1 MTVARRR
8 SARAIAEWGGL
19 AAAVVVFAFLGWDTA
34 MWEARLQVL
43 LHAIA
48 IGAVAGL
55 VVIALRGGELPRTPI
70 DLPLLGLLAAMAL
83 ATASAMNVG
92 MSLRAMAAIATYAA
106 MLPVALL
113 AIRHRPTWVGL
124 VTSVP
129 VLVLSAPT
137 LAVLVWRRVEWI
149 LVGAPGLPPLRLA
162 GEGTPFGSVA
172 VPPFVIWPAWALA
185 GLIGPERWRRPV
197 RIGLVAV
204 GIPMTILSGSRSAW
218 LAMVVTLVVAGVP
231 WAWGQ
236 RHRLR
241 DSARPSPRTVA
252 AGIVALG
259 AAALLLALVV
269 PRLTAV
275 TSLLY
280 RVSLWRDTLNA
291 WATDPLLGIGPGFM
305 PYARQAAAPDYS
317 FPVRQPHS
325 HNLPLGIL
333 GDAGLI
339 GLLAAVAL
347 VVAIAWFAGPWRSRT
362 STGRVAGLVLLGMG
376 VGGLF
381 EDLTFLP
388 NFNLLAICLLAVAL
402 TDAGTVRWAPLR
414 VAGARRIALAAGS
427 GVIAAVLLAGAATAD
442 AGALAYHNAMANAWI
457 AAWPETTAWLE
468 RAVAVDRWHPA
479 HPKSLAVAADA
490 AGDLELARQAAGDA
504 VSRNPGDGASW
515 TNLAVVC
522 AELGDRACQ
531 ERATERTGATAAFSS
546 DEPANAAF
554 SYEHLGLSDEAD
566 DAYRVS
572 LLSQRLTALA
582 SDWPR
587 QLPIGDATLPDD
599 LGALFEYNRLVAW
612 WAMDEPIDA
621 EAISSPAVRA
631 MAHGMRGE
639 REEAEAWLERAID
652 AAPEDPMTWEVVIV
666 LRDHWGESIEHE
678 LEIARVVRGSP
689 FPPKAPPAEPL
700 PLSYDIASFRAYPRD
715 ELVTEA
721 IRLRPAI
728 AYPWALQEALPS
740 P

>member
-8 SARAIAEWGGL
+8 SARAIAEWSGL

-34 MWEARLQVL
+34 LWELRLQVL

-92 MSLRAMAAIATYAA
+92 MSLRAMAVMATYAA

-185 GLIGPERWRRPV
+185 GLIGPERWRRPI

-218 LAMVVTLVVAGVP
+218 LAMAVTLVVAGVP

-241 DSARPSPRTVA
+241 GMARPSLRTVV
-252 AGIVALG
+252 AGIGALA
-259 AAALLLALVV
+259 AAALLLALVM

-291 WATDPLLGIGPGFM
+291 WGTDPLLGIGPGFM

-333 GDAGLI
+333 GDAGMI

-402 TDAGTVRWAPLR
+402 TDAGAVRWAPIR

-427 GVIAAVLLAGAATAD
+427 GIIGAVLLAGAATAD

-457 AAWPETTAWLE
+457 GAWPETTAWLE
-468 RAVAVDRWHPA
+468 RAEAVDPWHPA

-490 AGDLELARQAAGDA
+490 SDDPDLARGAAEEA
-504 VSRNPGDGASW
+504 VARNPGDGASW

-531 ERATERTGATAAFSS
+531 ERATERIGPTAAFSS

-554 SYEHLGLSDEAD
+554 SYEDLGLTQEAD
-566 DAYRVS
+566 DAYRLS

-621 EAISSPAVRA
+621 ESISSPAVRA

-639 REEAEAWLERAID
+639 REEAEAWLERAIA